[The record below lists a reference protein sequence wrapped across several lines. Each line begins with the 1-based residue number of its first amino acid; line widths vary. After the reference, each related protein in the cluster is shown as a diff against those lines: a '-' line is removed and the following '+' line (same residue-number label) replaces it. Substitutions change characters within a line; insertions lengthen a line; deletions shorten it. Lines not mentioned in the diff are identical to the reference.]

1 MPSPIY
7 LPFDYVHQYPDHP
20 DGVVIP
26 VSLMSG
32 PTIHKATAIVDPGA
46 SVCLF
51 SREIGEILGL
61 QIESG
66 LPIRLGTLT
75 GGLVA
80 FGHEVGLQTFD
91 LAVNSVVYF
100 ARDYGL
106 PRNLLGRTG
115 WLNKTCVGLIEND
128 QLLYLSRY
136 DSFLMDIH
144 YKS

>member
-1 MPSPIY
+1 
-7 LPFDYVHQYPDHP
+7 
-20 DGVVIP
+20 
-26 VSLMSG
+26 
-32 PTIHKATAIVDPGA
+32 
-46 SVCLF
+46 
-51 SREIGEILGL
+51 L

-80 FGHEVGLQTFD
+80 FGHEIGLQTFE

-115 WLNKTCVGLIEND
+115 WLNKACIGLIEND

-136 DSFLMDIH
+136 DRYLTDVN
-144 YKS
+144 YKR